1 MTRIKVDR
9 KSLRFPRIVIEP
21 VLRGFASQAGGYS
34 LDELIQQL
42 GTTPEQFNDAAFT
55 IDGEQMVE
63 LSRWLREKTAG
74 QLDIREIL
82 SRFSAT
88 SAGLAGMAALSARN
102 VRESLLVAV
111 RYLPLLI
118 PAMRADLIE
127 DHTHVRFTLEMT
139 ADLGGMNRFLIEL
152 VTAAI
157 NIISADVMSQPIPR
171 TIHFTHG
178 YSSSEHTERRMR
190 DLEEILGHPVVFNS
204 TFNGMEGFKADL
216 DVPTR
221 SPNEATFSTVKR
233 ILENEMA
240 SQAAARTFAG
250 IVRHELMKLANE
262 GRYPSLEAFAER
274 MNLSPRTLVRKLA
287 GEDTSYKQLSNEIRL
302 RLATELL
309 DRTHFSI
316 KQIATRV
323 GFTNANSFSRAFKA
337 VRGETPV
344 EWRNRGSR
352 KD

>member
-1 MTRIKVDR
+1 MTRIKVER
-9 KSLRFPRIVIEP
+9 KALRFPRIVIEP
-21 VLRGFASQAGGYS
+21 VLRGFASQEGGYS
-34 LDELIQQL
+34 LDELIEQL
-42 GTTPEQFNDAAFT
+42 GTTPEQFNDAAFS
-55 IDGEQMVE
+55 IDGEQMVA

-74 QLDIREIL
+74 QLGIREIL

-88 SAGLAGMAALSARN
+88 SAGIAGMAALSARN

-118 PAMRADLIE
+118 PAMRADLVE

-139 ADLGGMNRFLIEL
+139 ADLGEMNRFLIEL

-178 YSSSEHTERRMR
+178 YSSSEYAGQRAR
-190 DLEEILGHPVVFNS
+190 DLEEILGHRVVFNS
-204 TFNGMEGFKADL
+204 TFNGMEGYTADL
-216 DVPTR
+216 DVSTR

-233 ILENEMA
+233 ILENEMS
-240 SQAAARTFAG
+240 SQDQARTFAG
-250 IVRHELMKLANE
+250 IVRHELIKLAND
-262 GRYPSLEAFAER
+262 GRYPPLEAFAER

-287 GEDTSYKQLSNEIRL
+287 SENTSFKQLSNEVRL

-309 DRTHFSI
+309 DRTNFSI

-344 EWRNRGSR
+344 EWRNRGNP
-352 KD
+352 KG